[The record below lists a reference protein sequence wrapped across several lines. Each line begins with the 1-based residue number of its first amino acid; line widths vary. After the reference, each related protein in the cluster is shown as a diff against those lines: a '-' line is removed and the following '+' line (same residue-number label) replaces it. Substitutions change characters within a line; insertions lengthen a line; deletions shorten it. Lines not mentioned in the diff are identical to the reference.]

1 MQRHEWE
8 CEAMQTSV
16 VTFGRGRARQRKWSP
31 ELKNMLGRESSLWAD
46 PGDSAVFDTQ
56 RADVAA
62 LGQM

>member
-1 MQRHEWE
+1 
-8 CEAMQTSV
+8 MQTSV

-56 RADVAA
+56 RADVVA